1 MSFFLKK
8 ASMRSRNTHYHTSV
22 GQSIAFPSK
31 PVTHSPSFI
40 AEVADS
46 RLREA
51 AKPDQAIVR
60 D

>member
-1 MSFFLKK
+1 MEPFLGC
-8 ASMRSRNTHYHTSV
+8 NTHSRTSD
-22 GQSIAFPSK
+22 GQAIAFQSK
-31 PVTHSPSFI
+31 TVTHSPSFI